1 MTIRLLILRGAIMG
15 AMVMAMANSAMAEEV
30 LVAHSP
36 KKGLEAY
43 AQVQGGVWCR
53 AEVSL
58 RVVAKDA
65 ATLKSD
71 GFNDFMTIV
80 GTNVL
85 KKDCPQ
91 VVGAS
96 FVYGVA
102 GEPSSTQYGRMVAAD
117 GWKRLDNPMPS
128 SSQSSPTVRPEPV
141 KAAPATV
148 AEPPKT
154 ASTPPPP
161 ATNSSDT
168 AKAEEAERA
177 AKARMESS
185 KTDYD
190 RALGEVEA
198 AKGPEDR
205 AKEVLDRAK
214 DAYDQAKAARLQK
227 QTAADQIRQRLER
240 ATGDYEAAKSA
251 VAFAKSG
258 FKLGQAFKDCST
270 CPEMVIIPPGSF
282 MMGSPA
288 GEKDSYDM
296 ERPQHRVTI
305 MAPFALGKTEVTQAE
320 WEAVMGNNPSKFRG
334 ANRPVEQVSWDDVL
348 VFISKLNAKTG
359 KRYRLPSEAEW
370 EYAARA
376 GTTTRYAWGDDVGKG
391 NANCPGC
398 GSRWDNRE
406 TAPVGSFQPNRFG
419 LYDMQGNV
427 WEWVQDCFHDN
438 YSGAPNDGSAWTGE
452 NSCYRIIRGGAWNY
466 NYKLKNISSAARNAE
481 VQGSSSRGD
490 NQGFRL
496 ARMLP

>member
-1 MTIRLLILRGAIMG
+1 MKTCVKILGISLVATL
-15 AMVMAMANSAMAEEV
+15 AMANSAMAEDV

-43 AQVQGGVWCR
+43 AQVQGGGWCR
-53 AEVSL
+53 AEVGL

-128 SSQSSPTVRPEPV
+128 SSQSSSTVRSEPV
-141 KAAPATV
+141 KAAPAAPAAT
-148 AEPPKT
+148 ETPKVVSS
-154 ASTPPPP
+154 APP
-161 ATNSSDT
+161 AATGSSDT

-198 AKGPEDR
+198 AKTPYEQARAAFERAKEALSQKQAAADR
-205 AKEVLDRAK
+205 AK
-214 DAYDQAKAARLQK
+214 QAMDKAV
-227 QTAADQIRQRLER
+227 
-240 ATGDYEAAKSA
+240 GDYDVAKSS

-258 FKLGQAFKDCST
+258 IKVGQAFKDCPI

-282 MMGSPA
+282 MMGSPE
-288 GEKDSYDM
+288 GEKERQSY
-296 ERPQHRVTI
+296 EGPQHRVTI
-305 MAPFALGKTEVTQAE
+305 GTAFALGKAEVTQAE
-320 WEAVMGNNPSKFRG
+320 WEAVMGNNPSHFRG
-334 ANRPVEQVSWDDVL
+334 ANRPVEWVSWDEVQI
-348 VFISKLNAKTG
+348 FIGKLNAKTG
-359 KRYRLPSEAEW
+359 QRYRLPSEAEW

-376 GTTTRYAWGDDVGKG
+376 GTTTPWSCGGSEGCLSSAAVNDRNSGKQTQPVRSKSA
-391 NANCPGC
+391 NA
-398 GSRWDNRE
+398 
-406 TAPVGSFQPNRFG
+406 FG
-419 LYDMQGNV
+419 LHDMHGNV
-427 WEWVQDCFHDN
+427 SEWVQDCWRDN
-438 YSGAPNDGSAWTGE
+438 YSGAPSDGSAWTGS
-452 NSCYRIIRGGAWNY
+452 NSCYRVLRGGAWGYYLWALRSAFRNY
-466 NYKLKNISSAARNAE
+466 YPQDVRSFDL
-481 VQGSSSRGD
+481 
-490 NQGFRL
+490 GFRL
-496 ARMLP
+496 ARTL